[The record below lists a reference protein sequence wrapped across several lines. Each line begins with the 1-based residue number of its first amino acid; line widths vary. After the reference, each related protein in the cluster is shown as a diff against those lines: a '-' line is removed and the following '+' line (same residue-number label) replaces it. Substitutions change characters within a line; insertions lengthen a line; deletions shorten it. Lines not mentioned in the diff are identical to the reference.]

1 MVNRPAIAQ
10 TKRARP
16 KAAQPP
22 VWKFE
27 IIFEDSNPHESFWS
41 RLRRNLAPL
50 LEAAR
55 EALDATYAAGARRVL
70 ERKEELEDRRAERKA
85 RRRVAVRSAKPAN
98 SVPEIRLVGAGVGLK
113 NGVASRSKFHA

>member
-10 TKRARP
+10 TKRPRP
-16 KAAQPP
+16 KAERPP

-27 IIFEDSNPHESFWS
+27 IIYEDSNQNESFWS

-50 LEAAR
+50 LEATR

-70 ERKEELEDRRAERKA
+70 ERKEELEDRRAERKV
-85 RRRVAVRSAKPAN
+85 RRRVAVRSATSAN
-98 SVPEIRLVGAGVGLK
+98 SAPEIHLVEVGVGL
-113 NGVASRSKFHA
+113 NGLASRSKSHA